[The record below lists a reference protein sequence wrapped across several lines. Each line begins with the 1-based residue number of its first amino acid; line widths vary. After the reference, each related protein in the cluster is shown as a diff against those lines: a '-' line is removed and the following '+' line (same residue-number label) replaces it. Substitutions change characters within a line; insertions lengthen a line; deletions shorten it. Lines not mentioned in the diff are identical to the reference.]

1 MEKWGNTPVAIH
13 PRFDFSRAGE
23 FYSLIDV
30 MVVPSLWPESFG
42 LVAREASLLG
52 LWVVASDAG
61 GLSGTVIE
69 GENGHVYDLG
79 DSERFQNILSELD
92 RAWEKYKHPVAE
104 STISSLE
111 IKSVEQNVDATH
123 QLYQKILSQT
133 AD

>member
-1 MEKWGNTPVAIH
+1 
-13 PRFDFSRAGE
+13 
-23 FYSLIDV
+23 

-52 LWVVASDAG
+52 LWVVASAAG

-69 GENGHVYDLG
+69 GESGHVFAPG
-79 DSERFQNILSELD
+79 DSERFQNILAELD
-92 RAWEKYKHPVAE
+92 RDWKKYKQLVAE
-104 STISSLE
+104 SIISMLD

-123 QLYQKILSQT
+123 QMYQKVLSPT